1 MFSREFPV
9 TRMAEAVIGRRK
21 IDSYVMFFT
30 NLRGIPLIDCSTGG
44 RNWGEIAMSDG
55 GASRTRHLQ

>member
-21 IDSYVMFFT
+21 IDSYVMFFST
-30 NLRGIPLIDCSTGG
+30 IRRIPLIDCSAGG
-44 RNWGEIAMSDG
+44 RCWEG
-55 GASRTRHLQ
+55 